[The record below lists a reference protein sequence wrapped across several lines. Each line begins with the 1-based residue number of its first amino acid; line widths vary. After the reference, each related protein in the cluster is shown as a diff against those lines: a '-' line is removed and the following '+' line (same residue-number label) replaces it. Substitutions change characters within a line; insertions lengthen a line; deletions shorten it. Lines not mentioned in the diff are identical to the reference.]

1 MKINDLVRLNR
12 IVTEMQES
20 LEKYGK
26 YLGKRGK
33 KGYFRALNDIRL
45 YLNGTEARIKD
56 EEITYLS
63 KWIKVD
69 NPSYSPFDP
78 TPDPYMYYCPSC
90 NILSYKS
97 TKYCPHCGIRLLR
110 EDEKFV

>member
-26 YLGKRGK
+26 FLGKRGK

-78 TPDPYMYYCPSC
+78 TVEPYMYYCPNC
-90 NILSYKS
+90 NILSYKA
-97 TKYCPHCGIRLLR
+97 TKFCPHCGLRLLR